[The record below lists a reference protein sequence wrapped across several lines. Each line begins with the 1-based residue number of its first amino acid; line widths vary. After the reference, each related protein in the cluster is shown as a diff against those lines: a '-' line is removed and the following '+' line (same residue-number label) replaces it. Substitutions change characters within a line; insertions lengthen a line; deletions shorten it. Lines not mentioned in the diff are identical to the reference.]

1 MPASGSRGTES
12 ALPTIVTRLEG
23 SLWSEPQLGKERVP
37 ECAKSLTTGP
47 RHEVLETPGSKHLLR
62 AEEGPDPEGSLCV
75 RTWALSVL
83 PWGPCARQGGV
94 QATGAAALFVPL
106 CLMQSA
112 QGSLG
117 GLLDVL
123 LVLPKRQNV
132 PGRGHAGPACRCRT
146 PGSPGVQG
154 LLKLVQPL
162 RVLPQL
168 Q

>member
-12 ALPTIVTRLEG
+12 ALPAIVTRLEG

-37 ECAKSLTTGP
+37 ECAKGLTTGP

-62 AEEGPDPEGSLCV
+62 AKEGPDPEGSLCV

-83 PWGPCARQGGV
+83 PWGPCARWEV
-94 QATGAAALFVPL
+94 SKPQAQPL
-106 CLMQSA
+106 CF
-112 QGSLG
+112 
-117 GLLDVL
+117 
-123 LVLPKRQNV
+123 
-132 PGRGHAGPACRCRT
+132 CRCALCSVLRAASTASQMSSSVSQNGRT
-146 PGSPGVQG
+146 FQVEGTLALRAGAGLQLG

>member
-83 PWGPCARQGGV
+83 PWGPCARREVSKPQV
-94 QATGAAALFVPL
+94 QPL
-106 CLMQSA
+106 CLCHCA
-112 QGSLG
+112 L
-117 GLLDVL
+117 
-123 LVLPKRQNV
+123 
-132 PGRGHAGPACRCRT
+132 C
-146 PGSPGVQG
+146 
-154 LLKLVQPL
+154 
-162 RVLPQL
+162 RVLRAAL
-168 Q
+168 AAS